1 MYEKKEQLKN
11 VLSLSFLLS
20 LSLSLWI
27 SALSFLE
34 KRVEDR
40 F

>member
-27 SALSFLE
+27 SVLSFLE